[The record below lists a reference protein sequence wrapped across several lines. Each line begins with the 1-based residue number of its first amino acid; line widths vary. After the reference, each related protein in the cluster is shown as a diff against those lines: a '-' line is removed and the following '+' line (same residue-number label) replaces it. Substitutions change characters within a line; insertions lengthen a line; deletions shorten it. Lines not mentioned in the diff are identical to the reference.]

1 MKVKVD
7 AQGNFETLK
16 KNVNSL
22 ISDGFKHI
30 LVFHSEGGLDR
41 WASIKQDCDGLLDKA
56 VHNNINIFGGIFPGI
71 FDNGKLMKQGSILVG
86 IQSEVHFVT
95 LENLNEPHILE
106 TLKKGIAPIE
116 ADLAQR
122 KFQTLFVF
130 GDGFGELNL
139 GLINSLNW
147 LTKKYPLNVLGGL
160 TGRDDIKAS
169 HYTILT
175 PEKIIQ
181 NGAVLAFT
189 KLKSG
194 IGVEHGWKPMPNSG
208 CEVSEVNGCFIETI
222 NKIPALDFYMD
233 FITKQDPAIANQK
246 KFLLKNPTLFF
257 EEVAIKY
264 PLGIIR
270 QQGKQKQIIDR
281 TAVSVG
287 ADKSLQFSV
296 EIPVGTKI
304 CILHLPGDS
313 PKQQCDKMGEAA
325 QAAYIK
331 SLEDFPD
338 HLLDRRVIIMDCFGR
353 KKMVD
358 TLGQHFEDIEFKVI
372 AADQK
377 EKKHSPIG
385 PLTFGEI
392 SSMKG
397 GYVELHNKTAVVCTI
412 EDR

>member
-1 MKVKVD
+1 MKIKVD
-7 AQGNFETLK
+7 TQGNFETLE
-16 KNVNSL
+16 KNINSL
-22 ISDGFKHI
+22 VSDGFKHI
-30 LVFHSEGGLDR
+30 LVFHGQGGMDR
-41 WASIKQDCDGLLDKA
+41 WSSLKPDCDRLLNKA
-56 VHNNINIFGGIFPGI
+56 AQNNINIFGGIFPGI
-71 FDNGKLMKQGSILVG
+71 FDNGTLMEQGSILAG

-95 LENLNEPHILE
+95 LEDLREPHILD

-116 ADLAQR
+116 EALAQ
-122 KFQTLFVF
+122 KEFQTLFVF

-139 GLINSLNW
+139 NLINSLNW
-147 LTKKYPLNVLGGL
+147 LVKKYPINVLGGL

-181 NGAVLAFT
+181 NGAVLAFA
-189 KLKSG
+189 KLNSG
-194 IGVEHGWKPMPNSG
+194 IGVEHGWKPLPNSG
-208 CEVSEVNGCFIETI
+208 CEITEINGCFIEEI

-233 FITKQDPAIANQK
+233 FITKQDPAIANQQEV
-246 KFLLKNPTLFF
+246 LLKNPTLFF

-270 QQGKQKQIIDR
+270 EQGGQQQIIDR

-287 ADKSLQFSV
+287 ADKSLQFSA
-296 EIPVGTKI
+296 EIPVGTKV
-304 CILHLPGDS
+304 CILHLEGNAPA
-313 PKQQCDKMGEAA
+313 QQCDTMGKAA
-325 QAAYIK
+325 QSAYIE
-331 SLEDFPD
+331 SLKTFPS
-338 HLLDRRVIIMDCFGR
+338 HIVDRRVIIMDCFGR

-358 TLGQHFEDIEFKVI
+358 KLGQNYEDVEFKI
-372 AADQK
+372 ITADQK
-377 EKKHSPIG
+377 GNNHSPIG

-412 EDR
+412 EDE